1 MKREAIEFGRL
12 EEVIERV
19 LRELALAYGVDT
31 EERTGKA
38 DIAARQK
45 FGKDIRKCRIEKK

>member
-31 EERTGKA
+31 DLLGHI
-38 DIAARQK
+38 IAHYSALMSVYLEK
-45 FGKDIRKCRIEKK
+45 RIVVSKN